1 MRIVDLRKEN
11 WQEDAELSRIKTR
24 GQGLESKYATS
35 VLEIIENVRKYGDTA
50 VFGYAKKFDRVELTP
65 ENVKV
70 SEEEIEEAFEK
81 VKPEIIDAIKL
92 AVDRVRKFHEH
103 QKENS
108 YFVTEPGMVLGQ
120 KVIPLESAGIYV
132 PGGKASYPSSVI
144 MNAVPAKVAGVEKVV
159 MVTPAIGSL
168 EVNPYSLVAAKLSGV
183 DEIYRVGG
191 AHGVAAIA
199 FGTASIPKVDKIV
212 GPGNIYVALAKKF
225 LFGQVDIDMVA
236 GPSEILVIADE
247 TANPEWV
254 AIDLLSQAEH
264 DELAGA
270 FLVTHDDRIA
280 QAVIEEVNRKLKTLK
295 RKEIAQKSIENFGTV
310 FLTENVYHSCEVANI
325 VAPEHLEVATAEPFA
340 LLDFIKNA
348 GAIFL
353 GYYTCES
360 LGDYVLGPNHVLPTG
375 GSAKFFSPLGVYDFV
390 KRSSVLYVSRD
401 GFERVSSATALL
413 ADVEGLE
420 AHSLAA
426 RVRAGSRIKVSTK
439 EEENVKG

>member
-1 MRIVDLRKEN
+1 MKKVDLRREGWERN
-11 WQEDAELSRIKTR
+11 PELLRIKNR
-24 GQGLESKYATS
+24 AQGLESKYAQS
-35 VLEIIENVRKYGDTA
+35 VLEIIENVKNFGDSA
-50 VFGYAKKFDRVELTP
+50 VFSYAKKFDKVELTP

-70 SEEEIEEAFEK
+70 SEEEIEEAFRRVE
-81 VKPEIIDAIKL
+81 PEVIEAIRI
-92 AVDRVRKFHEH
+92 AVERVRKFHEH

-108 YFVTEPGMVLGQ
+108 YFVTEPGIVLGQ
-120 KVIPLESAGIYV
+120 KVIPLKSVGIYV

-159 MVTPAIGSL
+159 MITPARETL

-199 FGTASIPKVDKIV
+199 FGTESIPKVDKIV

-225 LFGQVDIDMVA
+225 LFGTVDIDMVA

-254 AIDLLSQAEH
+254 AVDLLSQAEH

-270 FLVTHDDRIA
+270 FLVTHREDVAD
-280 QAVIEEVNRKLKTLK
+280 AVISALSETLKKLK
-295 RKEIAQKSIENFGTV
+295 RKEIAQKSIENFGTA
-310 FLTENVYHSCEVANI
+310 FITRDIYHSCEVANLI
-325 VAPEHLEVATAEPFA
+325 APEHLEVATKEPFA
-340 LLDFIKNA
+340 LLDYIKNA

-353 GYYTCES
+353 GHYTCES

-375 GSAKFFSPLGVYDFV
+375 GSARFFSPLGVYDFV
-390 KRSSVLYVSRD
+390 KRTSVLFVSKE
-401 GFERVSSATALL
+401 GFEKVSQPAKVLSEC
-413 ADVEGLE
+413 EGLE
-420 AHSLAA
+420 AHGLAVK
-426 RVRAGSRIKVSTK
+426 VRERIL
-439 EEENVKG
+439 E

>member
-81 VKPEIIDAIKL
+81 VKPEVIDAIKL

-144 MNAVPAKVAGVEKVV
+144 MNAVPAKVAGVEKVL

-353 GYYTCES
+353 GHYTCES

-439 EEENVKG
+439 EENVKG

>member
-81 VKPEIIDAIKL
+81 VKPEVIDAIKL

-247 TANPEWV
+247 TANPKWV

-353 GYYTCES
+353 GHYTCES

>member
-1 MRIVDLRKEN
+1 MKIVDLRKEN
-11 WQEDAELSRIKTR
+11 WREDAELGRIKHR
-24 GQGLESKYATS
+24 GQGLESRYAAS
-35 VLEIIENVRKYGDTA
+35 VMEIIENVRKYGDAA

-65 ENVKV
+65 ETVKV
-70 SEEEIEEAFEK
+70 SEREIEEAFEK
-81 VKPEIIDAIKL
+81 VEPEVVDAIKL
-92 AVDRVRKFHEH
+92 AVDRVRSFHEH

-144 MNAVPAKVAGVEKVV
+144 MNAVPAKVAGVEKIV

-168 EVNPYSLVAAKLSGV
+168 DVNPYSLVAAKLSGV

-254 AIDLLSQAEH
+254 AVDLLSQAEH

-270 FLVTHDDRIA
+270 FLVTHDDGLA
-280 QAVIEEVNRKLKTLK
+280 AAVAEEVNRKLKTLK

-310 FLTENVYHSCEVANI
+310 FITENIYHSCEVANVI
-325 VAPEHLEVATAEPFA
+325 APEHLEVATAEPFA

-353 GYYTCES
+353 GHYTCES
-360 LGDYVLGPNHVLPTG
+360 LGDYILGPNHVLPTG
-375 GSAKFFSPLGVYDFV
+375 GSARFFSPLGVYDFV

-401 GFERVSSATALL
+401 GFEKVSSATALL
-413 ADVEGLE
+413 AEVEGLE
-420 AHSLAA
+420 AHGIAA
-426 RVRAGSRIKVSTK
+426 KVRAGSRIKVSHDK
-439 EEENVKG
+439 EHNVKG